1 MKTLWI
7 FENSYYVPAKS
18 FFPSRPWTYSV
29 SFHHFSRDSPTGSRT
44 GRHDLLS
51 FEQTPQCLASWLRN
65 SWYSENVRWSEL
77 KWPPH
82 ANPKPQ
88 ENSPP
93 FQGNAEKV
101 FMGRNYQHGSPRRHS
116 APLHFLWS
124 SAGSEQGS
132 ACRHGF
138 PESHSSHV
146 IIPTH
151 HLGLRLLHLCSEIYF
166 LTSFYK
172 QTRMF

>member
-1 MKTLWI
+1 MLGEHSFLSLLTPFLIPMKTLWI

-51 FEQTPQCLASWLRN
+51 FEQTPQCLTSCLRN

-77 KWPPH
+77 KWSPH

-101 FMGRNYQHGSPRRHS
+101 FMGRNYQHGSP
-116 APLHFLWS
+116 
-124 SAGSEQGS
+124 
-132 ACRHGF
+132 
-138 PESHSSHV
+138 V
-146 IIPTH
+146 DI
-151 HLGLRLLHLCSEIYF
+151 RLPY
-166 LTSFYK
+166 TSFGHRQGQNK
-172 QTRMF
+172 VLPAVTASLSLILLM